1 MSFLGSALGSV
12 VSGLFG
18 LAGGSMQQA
27 SAMAQLEKQAEL
39 QRQNWEY
46 AQKNAHQFEVE
57 DLRNAGLNPILSAT
71 HSQLAGMSSVGSAT
85 GSSAYANMGSNITS
99 AITSALENERKKE
112 EISLKSKEVDLEK
125 QRVELQ
131 QQTTAADID
140 LKEKQLD
147 KLDNDI
153 RIDNEN
159 LELRR
164 ALTDADIDVRKKNA
178 FQLGALA
185 VKHLSDSE
193 LSHTEKVKLEQQMKY
208 GYLIASY
215 LPMEAR
221 EFAYDNIVSWVH
233 DHEDEI
239 KSFMSNPQSM
249 VNPGKVVRA
258 IFDIHENGGD

>member
-18 LAGGSMQQA
+18 LAGGSMQQQ

-71 HSQLAGMSSVGSAT
+71 HSQLAGMSSVGSAS
-85 GSSAYANMGSNITS
+85 GSSAYSNLGSNISS
-99 AITSALENERKKE
+99 AITSALENDRKKE
-112 EISLKSKEVDLEK
+112 EINLKSKEVELEK

-131 QQTTAADID
+131 QQTTALD
-140 LKEKQLD
+140 LEMKEKQMD

-153 RIDNEN
+153 RIDNAN
-159 LELRR
+159 LELRK
-164 ALTDADIDVRKKNA
+164 ALTNADIDVRKKNA
-178 FQLGALA
+178 FQLSALA
-185 VKHLSDSE
+185 YKHIADSDLSNS
-193 LSHTEKVKLEQQMKY
+193 EKVKLEQQMKY

-215 LPMEAR
+215 LPMDAR
-221 EFAYDNIVSWVH
+221 EFAYDNIVTWVH
-233 DHEDEI
+233 DHEDDI
-239 KSFMSNPQSM
+239 KAFMQNPESM
-249 VNPGKVVRA
+249 INPGKVVKA
-258 IFDIHENGGD
+258 IFDLYESGGD